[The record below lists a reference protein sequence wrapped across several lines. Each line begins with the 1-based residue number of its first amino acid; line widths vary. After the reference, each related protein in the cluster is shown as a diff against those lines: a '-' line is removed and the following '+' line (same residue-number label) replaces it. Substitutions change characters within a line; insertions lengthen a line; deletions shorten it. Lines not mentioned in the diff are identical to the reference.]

1 MDIIEKIKNKEIKG
15 YLTTRNRIVFEG
27 AIYHITQRAPG
38 REIVF
43 VENSDYLK
51 FLSLLKKTKKNFD
64 LELFCF
70 SLLPNHLHLLLK
82 INKNNLSRA
91 MQYLFQTY
99 AFYYNYKYKR
109 KGHVFCGRYRA
120 SLCNDDSYLLAASIY
135 IHLNPYKAGL
145 TKNYND
151 YRWSSHLLYTERS
164 KKTFINYKEV
174 LLLLDPDIKK
184 ARRKYSEIMLTS
196 AGISGGTL
204 IDPES
209 MYLFIGKAR
218 KITKKFFT
226 KHSKLDE
233 LIDKFYAKKR
243 VVNPEEKRTR
253 KYLIQQLQANGYS
266 VKEIIELLNISRKTF
281 YNILNV
287 DFY

>member
-1 MDIIEKIKNKEIKG
+1 MDILEKIKEGEIKG
-15 YLTTRNRIVFEG
+15 YLTTRNRVIFPG

-43 VENSDYLK
+43 VEDSDYLK
-51 FLSLLKKTKKNFD
+51 FLSLLRKTKKNYD

-70 SLLPNHLHLLLK
+70 SLLPNHLHLLLR
-82 INKNNLSRA
+82 ISRNNLPNA

-99 AFYYNYKYKR
+99 AFYYNNKYKR

-145 TKNYND
+145 TENYND
-151 YRWSSHLLYTERS
+151 YKWGSHLLYTERS

-174 LLLLDPDIKK
+174 LLLLDPNIKK
-184 ARRKYSEIMLTS
+184 ARYKYKEIIEES
-196 AGISGGTL
+196 VGISGGNL
-204 IDPES
+204 IDPKS
-209 MYLFIGKAR
+209 MYLFIEKAR
-218 KITKKFFT
+218 KIIRKFFT

-233 LIDKFYAKKR
+233 LIDEFHAKKR

-266 VKEIIELLNISRKTF
+266 VIEITEVLAVTRKTI
-281 YNILNV
+281 YNILNS
-287 DFY
+287 DSS